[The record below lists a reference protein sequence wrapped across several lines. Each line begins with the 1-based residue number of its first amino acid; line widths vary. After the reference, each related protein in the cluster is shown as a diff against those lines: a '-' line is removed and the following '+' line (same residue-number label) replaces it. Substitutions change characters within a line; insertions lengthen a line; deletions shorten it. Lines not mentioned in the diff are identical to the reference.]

1 MNERLIG
8 KISGKLEELSDEAG
22 RQLLDYIEFLRS
34 KYNRSSRDRTV
45 LERLADNIE
54 GTLGVAGPAQ
64 VIDTAESVVRGVA
77 AAGRAVVDGL
87 QRTGKSAEAEPGS
100 SDDTEG
106 PAENGEQKVPEEDTE
121 APASS

>member
-87 QRTGKSAEAEPGS
+87 QRTGKSAEAEPGL
-100 SDDTEG
+100 SDDTQDL
-106 PAENGEQKVPEEDTE
+106 AENGKQEVSQEDPE
-121 APASS
+121 APTSS

>member
-87 QRTGKSAEAEPGS
+87 QRTGKSAEPELGS

-106 PAENGEQKVPEEDTE
+106 PAENGQQEVPEEDTE

>member
-8 KISGKLEELSDEAG
+8 KISGKLEELSDESG

-87 QRTGKSAEAEPGS
+87 QRTGKPDEAEPS
-100 SDDTEG
+100 SPDDTSD
-106 PAENGEQKVPEEDTE
+106 PAENDEQEVAEKDTE
-121 APASS
+121 PPASS